1 MKPRDRILDAAMTV
15 FRRHGFRRS
24 SIEQAAEAAGLTRQ
38 ALYHHFKS
46 KEALFRAVIE
56 RLHETALA
64 AEIAAANAAE
74 KAGGG
79 LADILIAGVTARL
92 RQLIA
97 SLDGSPH
104 IEELFSE
111 HLTQARDLYQ
121 KYAGLYVAQGAATIE
136 RVCRKQRLALADGMT
151 PPKLAHCLE
160 MAING
165 AKSAYPGMQPA
176 DAFID
181 DPHHHGA
188 DAGRRRRHPLA
199 EAIIGKVRHQ
209 EDCPEKAH
217 SPKIWRSQMST
228 MTINGRLAPLPDDPD
243 ALLVD
248 VIRDDLDLT
257 GTKLVCGA
265 GVCGACTVLVDG
277 APVVSCL
284 MPARAAANTSV
295 TTVEGIGATQLHPV
309 QKAFMAHDALQ
320 CGFCTPG
327 FVVEAAAF
335 CDSWRATKGTAT
347 PSREEIGA
355 ALSGHLCRCGAYDG
369 IFNAVAAACAGQ
381 FDGIEFAP
389 PRVEARAKVTGSAKY
404 TVDIRH
410 DGQQEGIIL
419 RSLSRTPAS
428 PISISRRRARCPAS
442 APWSRCSATTAWC
455 AMSAIPSPP
464 LRQRTARPPLAAIA
478 AIKMTSERL
487 PSVIGLDAARK
498 PDSPVVFEKSSR
510 KKAGNVS
517 EGTPAPAAWNGN
529 VRGPSAAFSQK
540 AKKARN
546 WVAAAREQQN
556 PWLVEGIFRTGTQSH
571 TSLEPHATVARF
583 DGDRLTVHASTQSV
597 FHVMELIAK
606 RYKLGHDK
614 VRVIADHVGGGFGS
628 KGTLGME
635 TTAAIDLAREAKA
648 PVRIAYDRHEE
659 LSVTGYRPAA
669 ELKIALLPSEQGDL
683 KALSL
688 TAHADTGAATNS
700 TLAGLARLIYPAEA
714 KELADYDVI
723 SNLPPGAPFRGP
735 GGPPMAFA
743 LEQAI
748 DEAALRMKLDPI
760 ALRKRWDPNPNR
772 QRLYD
777 WAAGLDVWRNRKTAA
792 AQTGRYRRGVGVAT
806 GYWLYIWQPGVKIE
820 LKVEGGRLIASTATQ
835 DIGQGSRTVIAN
847 TVAHEF
853 GLEPHD
859 VEVRI
864 GDSDLPVGP
873 GAGGSRST
881 ASVIPPTLLAV
892 QKLKDAIEQHAKR
905 KPVPG
910 SNAPWREMIAASPD
924 LSAVSVRPEDAKPT
938 APGIRSPLKR
948 GGLHRHHLRLDD
960 AALFQPRD
968 RRRRAEFG
976 AGDRGRGRYLAR
988 PCPRAQ
994 RPYRH
999 RRRQDRRPGAGAQP
1013 GHGLG
1018 DPGPRL
1024 CAL

>member
-1 MKPRDRILDAAMTV
+1 
-15 FRRHGFRRS
+15 
-24 SIEQAAEAAGLTRQ
+24 
-38 ALYHHFKS
+38 
-46 KEALFRAVIE
+46 
-56 RLHETALA
+56 
-64 AEIAAANAAE
+64 
-74 KAGGG
+74 
-79 LADILIAGVTARL
+79 
-92 RQLIA
+92 
-97 SLDGSPH
+97 
-104 IEELFSE
+104 
-111 HLTQARDLYQ
+111 
-121 KYAGLYVAQGAATIE
+121 
-136 RVCRKQRLALADGMT
+136 
-151 PPKLAHCLE
+151 
-160 MAING
+160 
-165 AKSAYPGMQPA
+165 
-176 DAFID
+176 
-181 DPHHHGA
+181 
-188 DAGRRRRHPLA
+188 
-199 EAIIGKVRHQ
+199 
-209 EDCPEKAH
+209 
-217 SPKIWRSQMST
+217 MST

-284 MPARAAANTSV
+284 MPARAAANTKV

-335 CDSWRATKGTAT
+335 CDSWRRDKGTAI

-369 IFNAVAAACAGQ
+369 IFNAVAAACAGH
-381 FDGIEFAP
+381 FDGVDPNP
-389 PRVEARAKVTGSAKY
+389 PRVEARQKVTGSAKY

-410 DGQQEGIIL
+410 DGQLEGVLL
-419 RSLSRTPAS
+419 RSPFPHARITELDLAPALALPDVS
-428 PISISRRRARCPAS
+428 AAVSLLGDDRMVRYVGDPIAAVAAKDRK
-442 APWSRCSATTAWC
+442 TA
-455 AMSAIPSPP
+455 
-464 LRQRTARPPLAAIA
+464 LAAIA
-478 AIKMTSERL
+478 AIKMTSECL

-517 EGTPAPAAWNGN
+517 EGAGGPAPWKGN
-529 VRGPSAAFSQK
+529 VRGPTAAFSQK
-540 AKKARN
+540 PKKVRSWVESARQ
-546 WVAAAREQQN
+546 AHDPLLFEAT
-556 PWLVEGIFRTGTQSH
+556 FRTATQSH
-571 TSLEPHATVARF
+571 SCLEPHAAVARF
-583 DGDRLTVHASTQSV
+583 DGDSLTVHVSTQAV
-597 FHVMELIAK
+597 FHLMELIAK

-628 KGTLGME
+628 KASFGIE
-635 TTAAIDLAREAKA
+635 TTAAIDLARAAKA
-648 PVRIAYDRHEE
+648 PVRVAFDRHEE
-659 LSVTGYRPAA
+659 LSVTGYRPATEIA
-669 ELKIALLPSEQGDL
+669 IALLPFEQGDL

-700 TLAGLARLIYPAEA
+700 TIAALARLIYPAQA
-714 KELADYDVI
+714 KQLADYDVV

-777 WAAGLDVWRNRKTAA
+777 WAAGLDVWRNRKTSA
-792 AQTGRYRRGVGVAT
+792 AQTGRYRRGVGVAS
-806 GYWLYIWQPGVKIE
+806 GYWLYLWQPGVKIE

-859 VEVRI
+859 VDVRI
-864 GDSDLPVGP
+864 GDSRLPEGP

-892 QKLKDAIEQHAKR
+892 QKLKDAIEQNARR
-905 KPVPG
+905 KPVAG

-924 LSAVSVRPEDAKPT
+924 LCVTSVRPEDSKPT
-938 APGIRSPLKR
+938 APGIRSPLKDA
-948 GGLHRHHLRLDD
+948 GFMGMIFGWMLRRFSNL
-960 AALFQPRD
+960 AV
-968 RRRRAEFG
+968 G
-976 AGDRGRGRYLAR
+976 AGVPSSVQVIEVEVDTWLGHVRVLNVQTGIAVGKIAAPALAR
-988 PCPRAQ
+988 SQATGSVIQ
-994 RPYRH
+994 
-999 RRRQDRRPGAGAQP
+999 
-1013 GHGLG
+1013 GLG
-1018 DPGPRL
+1018 YALYEARETDPRSGSVLSAGMEDYRIPGIADTPAISVHFDEAGFDHVLGGSVGIGEVATVPTSPALANAIRNATGIRL
-1024 CAL
+1024 TEIPIRPDRLISALKGRTAA